1 MARIWRCLVQAR
13 GVSDSAGFRGEQL
26 SPGGRAALVSAWLL
40 RGGGG
45 NLRGVTGLRAVL
57 LLALGLGVTF
67 GFTGT
72 QIFGRRGKCQ
82 GNPLSIVFLSL
93 NPTSQAGAVAQGLAC
108 QQ

>member
-1 MARIWRCLVQAR
+1 MARIRRCLVQAR
-13 GVSDSAGFRGEQL
+13 GVSGSAGFRGEQL

-40 RGGGG
+40 GGGGG

-57 LLALGLGVTF
+57 LLAFGLSVTF
-67 GFTGT
+67 GFAGT
-72 QIFGRRGKCQ
+72 QILGRREKCQ
-82 GNPLSIVFLSL
+82 GNRLSKVFLSL